1 MITQIR
7 LPHTEESDL
16 SQSEEET
23 FVTVVEWLKQEGEPV
38 MPEQDL
44 LLVEVG
50 GKAVFAI
57 KSERS
62 GVLLKMLVQT
72 GEDVD
77 TDRVFGLI
85 GDSVEEGSSPD
96 FSRELKGLAQEH

>member
-1 MITQIR
+1 M
-7 LPHTEESDL
+7 
-16 SQSEEET
+16 SEE
-23 FVTVVEWLKQEGEPV
+23 
-38 MPEQDL
+38 DL
-44 LLVEVG
+44 LIVEVG

-62 GVLLKMLVQT
+62 GVLLKVLVQT

-85 GDSVEEGSSPD
+85 GNSIEEVNSPEFSS
-96 FSRELKGLAQEH
+96 ELERITQEY